1 MAARL
6 TAWHSGGMTA
16 EISVAAAIDRYLSE
30 LRVVRGLSSNT
41 VKAYGNDL
49 KDLAADL
56 TDTRVT
62 LISQLRLDHLRDWLW
77 HSSQRGL
84 AETSLARR
92 STVARSFGRWT
103 FEQGIVDADPAA
115 RLQVPKTGRTLPVVH
130 SRQTMR
136 ALLDHAHE
144 AAASGDSVKAR
155 DWAMLEVLY
164 ASALRVS
171 ELVGLTL
178 DDIDRDNRL
187 ITVVGK
193 GDKQR
198 VVPIG
203 DIALAAIDHYLETA
217 RGTLLAR
224 AAHPD
229 AGHHLFLGARGGQ
242 INARTVHGVVTQAL
256 TAVGARNAGPHSFRH
271 TAATH
276 MLDGG
281 ADLRAVQTLLGH
293 SSIGTTQIYTH
304 VSVEQL
310 ASSYLQAHPRA

>member
-1 MAARL
+1 
-6 TAWHSGGMTA
+6 MTA
-16 EISVAAAIDRYLSE
+16 EISVAEAIDRYLNDI
-30 LRVVRGLSSNT
+30 RAVRGLSANT
-41 VKAYGNDL
+41 VKAYGIDL
-49 KDLAADL
+49 NDLAAELADAQV
-56 TDTRVT
+56 TR
-62 LISQLRLDHLRDWLW
+62 IQQLSLEHLRDWLW

-92 STVARSFGRWT
+92 STVARSFGRWV
-103 FEQGIVDADPAA
+103 FEQGIVETDPAA
-115 RLQVPKTGRTLPVVH
+115 RLQVPKTSRTLPVVH

-136 ALLDHAHE
+136 ALLEHAHE
-144 AAASGDSVKAR
+144 AAASGDPVKAR

-178 DDIDRDNRL
+178 DDIDHDNRL
-187 ITVVGK
+187 ITVIGK
-193 GDKQR
+193 GDKER

-203 DIALAAIDHYLETA
+203 EIALAAIDQYLAAA
-217 RGTLLAR
+217 RGTLAAR
-224 AAHPD
+224 ALHPD
-229 AGHHLFLGARGGQ
+229 AAHHLFLGARGGQ